1 MGKKANRTC
10 IICKTQY
17 YFCPNCH
24 TDADKP
30 TWYFIFDGENCHDI
44 YEICTQYR
52 DQIIDAKTAYDRM
65 SKCDISKMDNF
76 ADSTKAQIKEI
87 MNYKESKVEKV
98 QENKVETKS
107 EIKENIKSEIKSET
121 KSEVKPTEFKNK
133 K

>member
-10 IICKTQY
+10 IICKKQY

-52 DQIIDAKTAYDRM
+52 DNVIDAKTAYEKM
-65 SKCDISKMDNF
+65 SKCDISDMDNY
-76 ADSTKAQIKEI
+76 ADSTKEQIKEI
-87 MNYKESKVEKV
+87 MSYKESKVTTKV
-98 QENKVETKS
+98 PENKVETKS
-107 EIKENIKSEIKSET
+107 EVKENVKSEIKSE
-121 KSEVKPTEFKNK
+121 VKPSEFKNK